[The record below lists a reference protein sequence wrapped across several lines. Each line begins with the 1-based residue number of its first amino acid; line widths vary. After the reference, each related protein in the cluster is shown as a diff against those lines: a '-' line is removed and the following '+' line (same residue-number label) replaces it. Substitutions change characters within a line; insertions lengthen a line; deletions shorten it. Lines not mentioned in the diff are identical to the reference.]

1 MELNLKNNKD
11 NLRTVRNST
20 RESHAIREV
29 PPFLRWAGSKR
40 QLLPMLS
47 QYWRPSYARY
57 VEPFAGSA
65 CFFFSVSPKKALLG
79 DINAHL
85 IETLST
91 VRDDVES
98 VVPLLAHARRDR
110 ELYYHIRSL
119 DPRMLSRPERAA
131 RFIYLNRYC
140 FNGLFRTN
148 EAGDFNVPYGGRRTG
163 SIPSEAKLRE
173 CSLQL
178 VGADLTA
185 TSFEITLRKTK
196 KGDFVYL
203 DPPYSVA
210 AKRVF
215 RQYDAMAF
223 DAAKI
228 ELLRFWLHKLATKS
242 VQFLATYAD
251 SHEGRYLAEG
261 FNVRRA
267 RVRRNIAGF
276 VAKRRHAYEL
286 LISN

>member
-1 MELNLKNNKD
+1 MSE
-11 NLRTVRNST
+11 
-20 RESHAIREV
+20 
-29 PPFLRWAGSKR
+29 PFLRWAGSKR
-40 QLLPMLS
+40 QLLPILDE
-47 QYWRPSYARY
+47 YWSPKHRRY

-65 CFFFSVSPKKALLG
+65 CFFFHLRPHRALLG
-79 DINAHL
+79 DINTELIATFQQVRNQVSDVIAELRHL
-85 IETLST
+85 RKGKREY
-91 VRDDVES
+91 
-98 VVPLLAHARRDR
+98 LALRA
-110 ELYYHIRSL
+110 L
-119 DPRMLSRPERAA
+119 RPESLNPAARAA